1 MTVSGVTI
9 NPGALPQL
17 VFTDATG
24 TLVITSYSYNPVT
37 GVGSLTYV
45 YTLND
50 NTLNTTG
57 NTLSFPIVVTDLDGD
72 AASDTLVITI
82 VDDAPLAANDS
93 GTQQSE
99 NAAVV
104 FNVFVNDTPVQT
116 A

>member
-1 MTVSGVTI
+1 MTI

-24 TLVITSYSYNPVT
+24 TLVITNYSYNPVT

-50 NTLNTTG
+50 NTLNTNG

-72 AASDTLVITI
+72 AASDTLERFSIILDHIHT
-82 VDDAPLAANDS
+82 N
-93 GTQQSE
+93 
-99 NAAVV
+99 
-104 FNVFVNDTPVQT
+104 
-116 A
+116 